1 MSMQKIYIK
10 SNGPVKEF
18 EMDVN
23 KFNILI
29 GEQATGKSTIAKS
42 IYFFRVIK
50 TKITDYLL
58 QICDTNMYNGV
69 ACTNKRFDLSIK
81 KELKDIFVKLFG
93 HSWDLDPNLTMQYE
107 YTQEHWIQIALFDGD
122 RGGKKLIGVQYSPE
136 LLGTLQTLK
145 RKVQALYLEEKG
157 NITSIALGSERRK
170 RNHEWIIEQINQI
183 FMDDKETYYIPAG
196 RSLLTV
202 MANNKATMNNA
213 TNLDYITE
221 QFMLMIDSVR
231 NAFSNGLRK
240 AHLYYPQEKRNFD
253 VNNMADMIVSIQKG
267 EYYSNKGRETLKIKE
282 NPEHPIEINFASSGQ
297 QEILWLVN
305 FLYVLLLKQ
314 EKAFVIIEEPEAHI
328 FPTLQKNLIELITL
342 FANLSD
348 GSVFITTHSPYVLTS
363 MNNLYYA
370 GVLKHEHMEKDV
382 EKIVPWNRIIEYGT
396 LEAYKLMNGE
406 QEGYQSLLERDLR
419 EIRASMIDEV
429 SREIS
434 RLYTSL
440 YEIELDAMEDEE

>member
-10 SNGPVKEF
+10 NNGPVKEF

-50 TKITDYLL
+50 TKITDYML
-58 QICDTNMYNGV
+58 QICDTNMYNGA
-69 ACTNKRFDLSIK
+69 ACGSKGFDQSII
-81 KELKDIFVKLFG
+81 KEMKDIFVKLFG
-93 HSWDLDPNLTMQYE
+93 YSWDLDPNLKMRYE
-107 YTQEHWIQIALFDGD
+107 YTPGYWMQVAFF
-122 RGGKKLIGVQYSPE
+122 GGEREEKKLIGIQYSTE
-136 LLGTLQTLK
+136 LLRAVQNLK
-145 RKVQALYLEEKG
+145 RQVQELYLEEKG
-157 NITSIALGSERRK
+157 NVISIALGSERRK
-170 RNHEWIIEQINQI
+170 RNHEWIIEQISRI

-231 NAFSNGLRK
+231 NAFNNGLRK

-253 VNNMADMIVSIQKG
+253 VNNMADMIINIQKG
-267 EYYSNKGRETLKIKE
+267 EYYSNKGRETLKIRE

-382 EKIVPWNRIIEYGT
+382 EKIVPWNRTIEYGT
-396 LEAYKLMNGE
+396 LEAYKLLNGE
-406 QEGYQSLLERDLR
+406 QKGYQSLLEGNLR

-429 SREIS
+429 SGEIS

-440 YEIELDAMEDEE
+440 YDIELDAMEDDK

>member
-1 MSMQKIYIK
+1 MQKIYIK
-10 SNGPVKEF
+10 NNGPVKEF

-69 ACTNKRFDLSIK
+69 ACTNKRFDQSIK

-93 HSWDLDPNLTMQYE
+93 HSWDLDPNLTMRYE
-107 YTQEHWIQIALFDGD
+107 YTPEHWIQVALFDGD

-136 LLGTLQTLK
+136 LLRALQTLK
-145 RKVQALYLEEKG
+145 RQVQALYLEEKG

-170 RNHEWIIEQINQI
+170 RNHEWIIEQISRI

-231 NAFSNGLRK
+231 NAFNNGLRE

-328 FPTLQKNLIELITL
+328 FPTLQKELIELITM

-382 EKIVPWNRIIEYGT
+382 ERIVPWSRTIEYGT
-396 LEAYKLMNGE
+396 LEAYKLLNGE
-406 QEGYQSLLERDLR
+406 QKGYQPLLEKDLR
-419 EIRASMIDEV
+419 KIRASMIDEV
-429 SREIS
+429 SGEIS

-440 YEIELDAMEDEE
+440 YETM